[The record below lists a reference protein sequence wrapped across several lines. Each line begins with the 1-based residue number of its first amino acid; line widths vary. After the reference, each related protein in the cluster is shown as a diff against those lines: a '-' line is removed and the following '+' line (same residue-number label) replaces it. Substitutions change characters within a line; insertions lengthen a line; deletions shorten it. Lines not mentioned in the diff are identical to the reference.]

1 MQTFLIFI
9 LGIVVG
15 MVVVWVWMW
24 VKSRQKKESLIE
36 RQRREKEADKE
47 RILGLMESGNQPLS
61 NEHVRMMIDIPE
73 STATRYFEELEREGK
88 VRQGGTTGQAVYYE
102 LVQ

>member
-1 MQTFLIFI
+1 MKLFIIFLF
-9 LGIVVG
+9 GIGIGVVG
-15 MVVVWVWMW
+15 FWVLGWL
-24 VKSRQKKESLIE
+24 KSRQKKESLIE
-36 RQRREKEADKE
+36 RQRREKEEDKE

-88 VRQGGTTGQAVYYE
+88 VRQVGTTGQAVYYE